1 MRGGVKDN
9 SPIGNVAFRLF
20 LPHGVV
26 SSTLW
31 FMFLR
36 LDSFYMPLHN
46 VVQHIGCIHVGVFF
60 VITQSFM
67 QGLRSSLSVGA
78 IVLQG
83 VQVSFR
89 EGDNTSSAFYTVR
102 GVKLF

>member
-31 FMFLR
+31 FYVPPVGLFLHAR
-36 LDSFYMPLHN
+36 AKCSAAYWLCTRRR
-46 VVQHIGCIHVGVFF
+46 IF
-60 VITQSFM
+60 VIAQSFI
-67 QGLRSSLSVGA
+67 QGLKSPLSLGA
-78 IVLQG
+78 FVLKG
-83 VQVSFR
+83 VQVTFR
-89 EGDNTSSAFYTVR
+89 EGDKPSSAFYTVR
-102 GVKLF
+102 GVKWF